1 MTAFSFTTK
10 ASNIE
15 NSLQAVEK
23 LRDRAVLAVDE
34 EDVILKTVDPSN
46 SFLCEAQIQSGAVTQ
61 SRIKGTKSQ
70 SKVTI
75 DPSKLE
81 PYLSPADKNDSVT
94 LAYDKDESTIQGQI
108 STQNLKFTLPVR
120 VSQLSNIAETGPVGQ
135 QIGRELN
142 GFDLKQTIKLFSTI
156 FDKDYVEFQAEDSTS
171 SALRMIAQDEGGTKI
186 SRSFE
191 VMEPPTPNSSD
202 STNENAENLSAK
214 IRIDY
219 LSKFEQLFGRSEM
232 VTVHLRDS
240 YPVRFELR
248 LDSDLEITY
257 IIAPRKEEE

>member
-10 ASNIE
+10 ARHIE
-15 NSLQAVEK
+15 NSLQAVGK

-34 EDVILKTVDPSN
+34 ENVILRTVDPSD

-70 SKVTI
+70 SEVTI

-94 LAYDKDESTIQGQI
+94 LAYDEDESTIEGRI
-108 STQNLKFTLPVR
+108 STQNLEFTLPVHAT
-120 VSQLSNIAETGPVGQ
+120 QLNNIPETGPVEQ
-135 QIGRELN
+135 QISRELN
-142 GFDLKQTIKLFSTI
+142 GFDLKQTVKLFSTI
-156 FDKDYVEFQAEDSTS
+156 FDKDCVEFQAENSTS
-171 SALRMIAQDEGGTKI
+171 SALRMIAQNEYGTKI

-191 VMEPPTPNSSD
+191 VMKPPTPGSSNYTD
-202 STNENAENLSAK
+202 EDVENLSTK
-214 IRIDY
+214 IGVDY

-248 LDSDLEITY
+248 LDSDLKITY
-257 IIAPRKEEE
+257 IIAPRREEE

>member
-10 ASNIE
+10 ASHIE
-15 NSLQAVEK
+15 NSLEAVGK
-23 LRDRAVLAVDE
+23 INDSAVLTIDE
-34 EDVILKTVDPSN
+34 ENISIKTVAPSN
-46 SFLCEAQIQSGAVTQ
+46 ISMCGAQIQSEAIEQ
-61 SRIKGTKSQ
+61 FKIKGTKSQ
-70 SKVTI
+70 SEVTI

-94 LAYDKDESTIQGQI
+94 LAYYEDESTIEGRI
-108 STQNLKFTLPVR
+108 STQNLEFTLPVHAT
-120 VSQLSNIAETGPVGQ
+120 QLSNIPETEPVEQ

-142 GFDLKQTIKLFSTI
+142 GFDLKQTVRLFSTI
-156 FDKDYVEFQAEDSTS
+156 FDKDFVEFQAENSTS
-171 SALRMIAQDEGGTKI
+171 SALKMIAQDEDGTKI

-191 VMEPPTPNSSD
+191 VMEPPTPGRSD

-219 LSKFEQLFGRSEM
+219 LSKFEQLFGRSET
-232 VTVHLRDS
+232 VTVHLKDS

-248 LDSDLEITY
+248 LDSDLKITY
-257 IIAPRKEEE
+257 IITPRREEE